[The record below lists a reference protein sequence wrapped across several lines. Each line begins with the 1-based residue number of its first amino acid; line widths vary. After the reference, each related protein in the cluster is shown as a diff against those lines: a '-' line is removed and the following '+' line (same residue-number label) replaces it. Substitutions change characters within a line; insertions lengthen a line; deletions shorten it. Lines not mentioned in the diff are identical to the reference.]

1 MKIPDDFE
9 SCLVPAEAVVT
20 HDGVTEALDRRVKE
34 FLEANPQR
42 FAARPDGTSPDGRNP
57 FAQSGELMTPT
68 MTTKVENEVA
78 LAEKRHSRTR
88 GMTAG
93 GKSSGERVL
102 ELIEKILQKAEVGD
116 ATQLLSTESDRSP

>member
-9 SCLVPAEAVVT
+9 SCLVPAEVVVRQ
-20 HDGVTEALDRRVKE
+20 DGVTEALDRRVKE

-68 MTTKVENEVA
+68 MNTKAQNETA
-78 LAEKRHSRTR
+78 LRKSIFRDC
-88 GMTAG
+88 GMVAG
-93 GKSSGERVL
+93 GKSNQEIVL
-102 ELIEKILQKAEVGD
+102 GLIEKILQKAG
-116 ATQLLSTESDRSP
+116 R